1 MTQDKEKYQQQ
12 ILFEESTL
20 ITEGEKHL
28 PETTEQ
34 IIIEQGNF
42 EPLDDSDEHID
53 TFIENSKSGS
63 SSHWLL
69 KSSLVLLVI
78 LILIEMTMFFIEG
91 FNSAPI
97 ITSLYAAL
105 AGVIVLMC
113 SRTMF
118 LEIKGLRA
126 LKKRTTTRE
135 TFDDIRAG
143 ESTQSARDLCDKVA
157 KSMPCDAQENLTNL
171 WAMSIPEEM
180 TNKEVLTLFSKQ
192 VLSPADQ
199 KVLDKVSKYSTE
211 AVVLVSLSP
220 IAIVDMGL
228 MFWRNIKMI
237 NEISSLYGL
246 QIGYWSRIKLIK
258 QVFVNMVYAGASEL
272 IADVGADLV
281 GADLLGKLS
290 ARLAQGLGAGMLTA
304 RLGLQ
309 TMKLCRPIAFEPQ
322 ESPKLRTVRKQIVS
336 KIVSL
341 TKKD

>member
-20 ITEGEKHL
+20 NTEDDKSL
-28 PETTEQ
+28 PEPVEQ
-34 IIIEQGNF
+34 IIIGQDNF
-42 EPLDDSDEHID
+42 EPLADDES
-53 TFIENSKSGS
+53 IEILQEQTISKSPS
-63 SSHWLL
+63 RWLL
-69 KSSLVLLVI
+69 KSGLLLLTVLLF
-78 LILIEMTMFFIEG
+78 IEASLFFIEG
-91 FNSAPI
+91 FEKEPF
-97 ITSLYAAL
+97 ITGLYAAL
-105 AGVIVLMC
+105 LAVVFLMC
-113 SRTMF
+113 SRTIYQ
-118 LEIKGLRA
+118 EVKGLRA
-126 LKKRTTTRE
+126 LKKRTSTRQSFHE
-135 TFDDIRAG
+135 LC
-143 ESTQSARDLCDKVA
+143 ENNSSKSARALCDKVA
-157 KSMPCDAQENLTNL
+157 DKMPCDAKENVLNS
-171 WAMSIPEEM
+171 WSSSIAEEM
-180 TNKEVLTLFSKQ
+180 TDKEVISLFSKQ
-192 VLSPADQ
+192 VLLPADQ
-199 KVLDKVSKYSTE
+199 KVLDKISKYSTE

-220 IAIVDMGL
+220 IALVDMGL

-309 TMKLCRPIAFEPQ
+309 TMKLCRPIAFEQ
-322 ESPKLRTVRKQIVS
+322 KEAPKLGTIRKQIVS

-341 TKKD
+341 SKKS